1 MIATTKN
8 RCHEREDNMKR
19 FVAFFLMSVMLVC
32 SLIPGQSVFADS
44 VREVPYLSLGAD
56 LKEAEKKT
64 VLSLLGVDE
73 NQLDQYTLGQVTN
86 QEEHEYLGDYVPAN
100 VIGTRALSSV
110 LVTLEEGGHGI
121 DVSTNNITYC
131 TGGMYRNALATA
143 GIQDAT
149 VKVAGPFNI
158 TGTAALVGAMKA
170 YEAMTGETISEE
182 TKDAATNELVATG
195 ELAEKIGNAA
205 KAEELIALIKDKV
218 VSEDLSSLTEIK
230 NAIENA
236 CKDLQISLSE
246 EDKQL
251 ILDLMDKI
259 KNLDI
264 DIDQLKE
271 QAKAVYDK
279 LAEMGIDLKS
289 ESFWQS
295 VKDFFD
301 RIFDTIIGFFA

>member
-1 MIATTKN
+1 
-8 RCHEREDNMKR
+8 MKR
-19 FVAFFLMSVMLVC
+19 FIAFFLMSVMLIS
-32 SLIPGQSVFADS
+32 SLIPGQRVLADS
-44 VREVPYLSLGAD
+44 VEEKPYLSLGAD
-56 LKEAEKKT
+56 LNETEKKT
-64 VLSLLGVDE
+64 VLELLEVDGQ
-73 NQLDQYTLGQVTN
+73 NLNLYTLGQVTN
-86 QEEHEYLGDYVPAN
+86 KEEHEYLSEYVPAN

-110 LVTLEEGGHGI
+110 LVTLKEKGHGI
-121 DVSTNNITYC
+121 DVSTKNITYC

-143 GIQDAT
+143 GIQDAD
-149 VKVAGPFNI
+149 VVVAGPFNI

-170 YEAMTGETISEE
+170 YEAMTGETISDE

-195 ELAEKIGNAA
+195 DLAETLGDSNA
-205 KAEELIALIKDKV
+205 AEELIALVKEKV
-218 VSEDLSSLTEIK
+218 VSQDLTSLEEIK
-230 NAIENA
+230 KAIEDA
-236 CKDLQISLSE
+236 CKDLQITLSD
-246 EDKQL
+246 EDRQM

-264 DIDQLKE
+264 DVDQLKE

-301 RIFDTIIGFFA
+301 RIFDTIIGFFGQSEEK

>member
-1 MIATTKN
+1 
-8 RCHEREDNMKR
+8 MKR
-19 FVAFFLMSVMLVC
+19 WIAFFMMAVMLLCGV
-32 SLIPGQSVFADS
+32 IPGRAAYADS
-44 VREVPYLSLGAD
+44 IEEKPYLSLGAD

-64 VLSLLGVDE
+64 VLELLGVDE
-73 NQLDQYTLGQVTN
+73 ASLSQYTVGQVTN
-86 QEEHEYLGDYVPAN
+86 AEEHEYLSEYVPAS

-110 LVTLEEGGHGI
+110 LVTLKDGGHGI

-143 GIQDAT
+143 GIQDAE

-170 YEAMTGETISEE
+170 YEAITGETITEE
-182 TKDAATNELVATG
+182 TKDAATNELVTTG
-195 ELAEKIGNAA
+195 ELAENLGNAET
-205 KAEELIALIKDKV
+205 AEELIALIKDKV
-218 VSEDLSSLTEIK
+218 VSEDLKNLEEIK
-230 NAIENA
+230 TAIEEA
-236 CKDLQISLSE
+236 CQDLQINLSE
-246 EDKQL
+246 EDFQM

-264 DIDQLKE
+264 DINQLKE
-271 QAKAVYDK
+271 QANAVYKK
-279 LAEMGIDLKS
+279 LADMGIDLKS

-301 RIFDTIIGFFA
+301 QIFNVIIALFGQNE